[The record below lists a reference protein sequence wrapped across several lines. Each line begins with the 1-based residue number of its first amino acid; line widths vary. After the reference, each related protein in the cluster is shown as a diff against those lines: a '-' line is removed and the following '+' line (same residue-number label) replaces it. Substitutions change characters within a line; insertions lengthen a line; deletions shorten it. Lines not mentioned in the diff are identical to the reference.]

1 MTKSL
6 HSLQWLYVEVSTEA
20 EPHGSSPS
28 TVTANATV
36 HTMQRFFNIDSKN
49 PNLKCTVSGTYK
61 GNVRTATQTIQLEA
75 AKWYKL
81 NIKTSASGRIDMG
94 ISVDDTVEEKPQDV
108 EVNPYL

>member
-1 MTKSL
+1 MLETHKSKKSSNYRSLKKINRFISVINKKEGASCITTHL
-6 HSLQWLYVEVSTEA
+6 H
-20 EPHGSSPS
+20 
-28 TVTANATV
+28 
-36 HTMQRFFNIDSKN
+36 
-49 PNLKCTVSGTYK
+49 K

>member
-1 MTKSL
+1 MANAKVSIAYDEVFAQVFNGYT
-6 HSLQWLYVEVSTEA
+6 VEVSTEA
-20 EPHGSSPS
+20 EPSRII
-28 TVTANATV
+28 T
-36 HTMQRFFNIDSKN
+36 FDSN
-49 PNLKCTVSGTYK
+49 GKCNSTYK

>member
-6 HSLQWLYVEVSTEA
+6 HRYSMVIPLRFLQRRNL
-20 EPHGSSPS
+20 HGSSRS

-81 NIKTSASGRIDMG
+81 NIKPAPAAELTWEFG
-94 ISVDDTVEEKPQDV
+94 
-108 EVNPYL
+108 

>member
-6 HSLQWLYVEVSTEA
+6 HKSSMVIPLRFLQRRNL
-20 EPHGSSPS
+20 HGSSLS

-36 HTMQRFFNIDSKN
+36 YTMQRFNIDSKN

-108 EVNPYL
+108 EINPYL

>member
-1 MTKSL
+1 MN
-6 HSLQWLYVEVSTEA
+6 V
-20 EPHGSSPS
+20 P
-28 TVTANATV
+28 
-36 HTMQRFFNIDSKN
+36 
-49 PNLKCTVSGTYK
+49 TYK